1 MAMRAVRFIFLVF
14 IAAIVSV
21 GSAAAQDRRSI
32 VLSQDSDYFGFDLR
46 TERNVTLK
54 QCTQA
59 CLDDGACRAF
69 TYNTSAQW
77 CFLKSDFSALN
88 PFPGAVAGRV
98 AYSSGEPDIGA
109 PSSLTFLPEN
119 VGDEAIRYRSDLMT
133 EARPDPGMGIGVF
146 IAMGDSALASG
157 DARSAAQSYRQA
169 LRISPDE
176 RPVWTKL
183 TDALLAAPT
192 ENGFEGGAFAR
203 AATSSALNAYKLT
216 RGQSERAQSLAHLA
230 RALDRRDLYRPAI
243 EAYNA
248 SLELRNSAEVRAAL
262 DDLRARKGFR
272 VVDHT
277 VNSDTVSPRI
287 CLQFSEALVKTGIDY
302 ASFVTVD
309 GRAPKAVDAGEKQ
322 LCVEGLEHGEYY
334 DVLVRSGLPSAV
346 GEVIASPVTLNIYVR
361 DREPSLRFT
370 GDNFVLPSTARRGI
384 PLVSVNTEIAEL
396 KMYRVGDRALASLL
410 SGYSFLR
417 QLDGYSLSEVGDEL
431 GQPVWEGEID
441 IRSELNSEVTTSF
454 PVDEAL
460 PEREPGVYV
469 LSATPRGDQS
479 EYWSARATQWFVVS
493 DIGLSTYTGVDGLTV
508 FARSLSTA
516 MPIEGAELT
525 LLARNNEILGT
536 ATTDANGQASFTPG
550 LTRGNAGLAPAALLA
565 RGGEGDFVF
574 LDMTRAGFDLSDRGV
589 TGRSA
594 PGALDVLSWTERGIY
609 RAGET
614 VHAAAL
620 ARDDAAVAVEDL
632 PLTFIFMRPDG
643 VEDRRIVAGGEAMG
657 GYAVDLPLQ
666 ANAMRGT
673 WSYRIHAD
681 PDEPSIADGRF
692 LVEDF
697 VPDRIEFDMES
708 ASEEIAVGEPAL
720 VEVEGR
726 FLYGAPASGLSMEGE
741 VAISTTRDWAAF
753 PGYLFGLADEEGD
766 EIASVTPLAD
776 LPLTDENGEASFDVV
791 VNAVPSTT
799 RRVNANVVVRMR
811 EGAGRAVE
819 RSLEIGI
826 VPETD
831 LIGIRPEFS
840 GGSVPEGSVASFRV
854 IGVTPGGGRTA
865 MDGLIW
871 TLEKLDRRYQWYRNG
886 DSWNYEPITYETKVA
901 EGRLDL
907 GADAEGRIQSAVE
920 WGRYRLTVETPD
932 PAGPQTSVEFDAGWY
947 VAASSTETP
956 DGLEIA
962 LDREEYAAGD
972 TARLQ
977 VSPRFAGELL
987 VTVGADR
994 LLETFT
1000 ASVPE
1005 GGATIDIPVG
1015 EDWGAGAYVTATLYR
1030 PGDAEETRM
1039 PARAIGL
1046 KWLSIDPGPRKL
1058 DVALEAPAQSRPR
1071 GPLAVPVSVP
1081 GAAGETAYVMLA
1093 AVDVGI
1099 LNLTGYEAPDPTG
1112 WYYGQ
1117 RRLGLELRDLYGR
1130 LIDGSLGA
1138 TGRIRT
1144 GGDGGGMA
1152 VEGSPPTEEL
1162 VAFFTGPVEL
1172 DADGRA
1178 VISFDIPQFNGTVRL
1193 MAVAWTRD
1201 AVGNAETD
1209 VIVREPVVVTAG
1221 LPRFLAPGDTASLR
1235 LDIANTDGPAGEY
1248 TLDVLTDGGVS
1259 AGASGQTITLASGER
1274 RSVSVPITAET
1285 TGRSAITVRL
1295 AHAGGTMIEH
1305 ALSIP
1310 VRPSAQP
1317 VTTRRIVS
1325 LAANDGS
1332 ITVDEELLGDS
1343 LLDGATVSI
1352 GVSPVAAFDI
1362 PSLLISLD
1370 RYPYG
1375 CAEQTTSRALPLLY
1389 VSELSAQAGLD
1400 PDPEVE
1406 KRVQDAILRV
1416 LSYQSSSGSFGLW
1429 APGYGDLWL
1438 DSYVTDFLTRARE
1451 LDYDV
1456 PAEGMRL
1463 ALDNLQNSIAYDQDI
1478 VERGSEIGYA
1488 LYVLARNR
1496 RASAGDLR
1504 YYADTK
1510 IDEFGTPMARAQIGA
1525 SLALYGDSLRAE
1537 RAFRSALDLAR
1548 AGTTDLYRSDYGSS
1562 LRDGAAIL
1570 ALAAETRPVPGVIPE
1585 MISYAAQV
1593 SGGDRYMSTQE
1604 QAWMLLA
1611 ARALAQGSEAVR
1623 LDVNGAAHMGN
1634 YADRLD
1640 GPDLPGNPLTIVN
1653 RGSAP
1658 VDAVVTTVATPAQP
1672 LPAGGEG
1679 FTIERTYYN
1688 MDGTPANVST
1698 VTQNERFVVVLRV
1711 TEENAWPSDVLVS
1724 DLLPA
1729 GFEIDNPNLVSSA
1742 DLANFDWLPA
1752 TDYAHVEFRDDRFVA
1767 AFDRS
1772 AGSAREMVMAYVVR
1786 AVTPGV
1792 YAHPAAHVE
1801 DMYRPQF
1808 HARTGDG
1815 YMEVI
1820 AP

>member
-1 MAMRAVRFIFLVF
+1 MRAVRFIFLVF

-21 GSAAAQDRRSI
+21 SQSAAQDGRSI
-32 VLSQDSDYFGFDLR
+32 QLSQDSDYFGFDLR
-46 TERNVTLK
+46 TERDVTLD
-54 QCTQA
+54 QCSAT
-59 CLDDGACRAF
+59 CIGDPACRAF
-69 TYNTSAQW
+69 TYNTRAQW
-77 CFLKSDFSALN
+77 CFLKSDYSILN

-98 AYSSGEPDIGA
+98 VSTTGEPDIGA
-109 PSSLTFLPEN
+109 PPSLAFLPQN
-119 VGDEAIRYRSDLMT
+119 AGDEAIRYRSELLADP
-133 EARPDPGMGIGVF
+133 RPDPGMGIGII
-146 IAMGDSALASG
+146 IAGGDSALSSG
-157 DARSAAQSYRQA
+157 NGRAAAQAYREA
-169 LRISPDE
+169 LRISPDD
-176 RPVWTKL
+176 RPLWTKL
-183 TDALLAAPT
+183 TDALLAVQS
-192 ENGFEGGAFAR
+192 ENNFESGAFAR
-203 AATSSALNAYKLT
+203 AATSSALNAYRLT
-216 RGQSERAQSLAHLA
+216 RGTSERAASLAHLA
-230 RALDRRDLYRPAI
+230 LALDRRDLYRPAI

-248 SLELRNSAEVRAAL
+248 SLELENSAEVRAAL

-277 VNSDTVSPRI
+277 VESDTVSPRI
-287 CLQFSEALVKTGIDY
+287 CMQFSETLVKAGTDY
-302 ASFVTVD
+302 AAFVTVD
-309 GRAPKAVDAGEKQ
+309 GRPPRGVDAGERQ

-334 DVLVRSGLPSAV
+334 DIVLRSGLPSAV

-361 DREPSLRFT
+361 DRAPSLRFT
-370 GDNFVLPSTARRGI
+370 GDNFVLPSNARRGI
-384 PLVSVNTEIAEL
+384 PLVSVNADAAEL
-396 KMYRVGDRALASLL
+396 RLFRVGDRALAQLL
-410 SGYSFLR
+410 SGYDFLT
-417 QLDGYSLSEVGDEL
+417 QLGGYGLSQIENDL
-431 GQPVWEGEID
+431 GAPVWKGEID

-469 LSATPRGDQS
+469 LSASPKGAQE
-479 EYWSARATQWFVVS
+479 EYWTAKATQWFVVS

-508 FARSLSTA
+508 FARSLATA
-516 MPIEGAELT
+516 LPIEGAELT

-536 ATTDANGQASFTPG
+536 ATSGANGQASFQPG
-550 LTRGNAGLAPAALLA
+550 LTRGTGGLAPAALLA
-565 RGGEGDFVF
+565 RSGDGDFVF

-589 TGRSA
+589 TGRAA
-594 PGALDVLSWTERGIY
+594 PGALDVFSWTERGIY

-620 ARDDAAVAVEDL
+620 ARDDASVAVEDL
-632 PLTFIFMRPDG
+632 PLTFIFTRPDG
-643 VEDRRIVAGGEAMG
+643 AEDRRIVDDGTALG
-657 GYAVDLPLQ
+657 GYAVELDLQ

-673 WSYRIHAD
+673 WSYRIHTD
-681 PDEPSIADGRF
+681 PDKPSVADGRF

-697 VPDRIEFDMES
+697 VPDRIEFDMTAERT
-708 ASEEIAVGEPAL
+708 EVAVGEPAAITID
-720 VEVEGR
+720 GR
-726 FLYGAPASGLSMEGE
+726 FLYGAPASGLTMEGE
-741 VAISTTRDWAAF
+741 VALTSSREWDPF
-753 PGYLFGLADEEGD
+753 PGYRFGLADEEVN
-766 EIASVTPLAD
+766 EYANITPLAG
-776 LPLTDENGEASFDVV
+776 LPLTDENGWASFDVV
-791 VNAVPSTT
+791 VDAVPATT
-799 RRVNANVVVRMR
+799 QRVIANVVLRMR
-811 EGAGRAVE
+811 EGSGRAVE
-819 RSLEIGI
+819 RSLEIG
-826 VPETD
+826 VTPGTEM
-831 LIGIRPEFS
+831 IGVRPEFS
-840 GGSVPEGSVASFRV
+840 GDSVPEGSLASFRV
-854 IGVTPGGGRTA
+854 IGVASDGTRTA

-871 TLEKLDRRYQWYRNG
+871 TLEKLERRYQWYRDG
-886 DSWNYEPITYETKVA
+886 DRWNYEPITYETKVA
-901 EGRLDL
+901 DGRLDVETDI
-907 GADAEGRIQSAVE
+907 AGRIQSTVD

-932 PAGPQTSVEFDAGWY
+932 PSGPQTSVEFDAGWY
-947 VAASSTETP
+947 VEASTTETP

-962 LDREEYAAGD
+962 LDKQEYAAGD

-987 VTVGADR
+987 VTIGADR
-994 LLETFT
+994 LLDTFT

-1005 GGATIDIPVG
+1005 GGATIDIPIS

-1030 PGDAEETRM
+1030 PGDAEESRM

-1046 KWLSIDPGPRKL
+1046 KWLAVDPGVRRL
-1058 DVALEAPAQSRPR
+1058 AVSLEAPAQSRPH
-1071 GPLAVPVSVP
+1071 GPLTVPVSVP
-1081 GAAGETAYVMLA
+1081 GAAGETAYVAVA

-1099 LNLTGYEAPDPTG
+1099 LNLTNYKAPDPTG

-1162 VAFFTGPVEL
+1162 VAYFTGPVEL

-1178 VISFDIPQFNGTVRL
+1178 VVTFDIPQFNGTVRL
-1193 MAVAWTRD
+1193 MAVAWSKN

-1221 LPRFLAPGDTASLR
+1221 LPRFMAPGDTASLR
-1235 LDIANTDGPAGEY
+1235 LEIANTDGPAGEY
-1248 TLDVLTDGGVS
+1248 SLEVLTDGLVS
-1259 AGASGQTITLASGER
+1259 AALADSITLASGER
-1274 RSVSVPITAET
+1274 RSVTVPLIAEA
-1285 TGRSAITVRL
+1285 TGRSALTVQL
-1295 AHAGGTMIEH
+1295 AHAGGTQVEH

-1310 VRPSAQP
+1310 VRPAAMP

-1325 LAANDGS
+1325 LAANGGS
-1332 ITVDEELLGDS
+1332 ITVDDELLGDS
-1343 LLDGATVSI
+1343 LLDGASVSI

-1362 PSLLISLD
+1362 PSLLMGLD

-1389 VSELSAQAGLD
+1389 VAELSAQSGLD
-1400 PDPEVE
+1400 PDPEIE

-1416 LSYQSSSGSFGLW
+1416 LSFQSSSGSFGLW
-1429 APGYGDLWL
+1429 APGWGDLWL
-1438 DSYVTDFLTRARE
+1438 DSYVSDFLTRASE
-1451 LDYDV
+1451 VGYDV
-1456 PAEGMRL
+1456 PSEGMRL

-1478 VERGSEIGYA
+1478 LERGSEIGYA

-1510 IDEFGTPMARAQIGA
+1510 LDEFGTPMARAQLAA
-1525 SLALYGDSLRAE
+1525 SLALYGDTLRAE

-1548 AGTTDLYRSDYGSS
+1548 AGEADNYRSDYGSS

-1570 ALAAETRPVPGVIPE
+1570 ALAAETRPLPGMVPE
-1585 MISYAAQV
+1585 MISYAAEAR
-1593 SGGDRYMSTQE
+1593 SHDRYLSTQE

-1611 ARALAQGSEAVR
+1611 ARALSQGGEAVR
-1623 LDVNGAAHMGN
+1623 LEVNGAAHMGS
-1634 YADRLD
+1634 YAAELD
-1640 GPDLPGNPLTIVN
+1640 GLDLPGNPVTIVN

-1658 VDAVVTTVATPAQP
+1658 VDAVVTTVAAPAQA

-1679 FTIERTYYN
+1679 FTIERNYYN
-1688 MDGTPANVST
+1688 VDGTPANISSVG
-1698 VTQNERFVVVLRV
+1698 QNERFVVVLRV
-1711 TEENAWPSDVLVS
+1711 VEENAWPSRVLVT

-1729 GFEIDNPNLVSSA
+1729 GFEIDNPNMVSSA
-1742 DLANFDWLPA
+1742 DLANFGWLPA
-1752 TDYAHVEFRDDRFVA
+1752 SNHAHVEFRDDRFVA

-1772 AGSAREMVMAYVVR
+1772 GGNNREMVMAYVVR

-1815 YMEVI
+1815 YMEVV

>member
-1 MAMRAVRFIFLVF
+1 MFTRAVQFIFLIF
-14 IAAIVSV
+14 LASILSLA
-21 GSAAAQDRRSI
+21 SAAAQQQRI
-32 VLSQDSDYFGFDLR
+32 VLTEDSDYFGFDLR
-46 TERNVTLK
+46 TERDLTLK

-59 CLDDGACRAF
+59 CLDDAECRAF
-69 TYNTSAQW
+69 TYNTRAQW
-77 CFLKSDFSALN
+77 CFLKSDYSVLN
-88 PFPGAVAGRV
+88 AFPGAVAGKV
-98 AYSSGEPDIGA
+98 VSSIGEPDIGA
-109 PSSLTFLPEN
+109 PPELAFLPEH
-119 VGDEAIRYRSDLMT
+119 VGDEAIRYRSDLMAEPQT
-133 EARPDPGMGIGVF
+133 DPGLGIGV
-146 IAMGDSALASG
+146 IVATGDKALASG
-157 DARSAAQSYRQA
+157 DARTAVQSYRQA
-169 LRISPDE
+169 LRISPDD
-176 RPVWTKL
+176 RPLWTRL
-183 TDALLAAPT
+183 TDGLLSVET
-192 ENGFEGGAFAR
+192 ENSFENSAFAR
-203 AATSSALNAYKLT
+203 GATSSALNAYKLT
-216 RGQSERAQSLAHLA
+216 RGASERASSLAHLA

-248 SLELRNSAEVRAAL
+248 SLELENSAEVRAAL
-262 DDLRARKGFR
+262 EDLRARKGFR

-287 CLQFSEALVKTGIDY
+287 CLQFSEALVKTGTDY
-302 ASFVTVD
+302 SSFVTVD
-309 GRAPKAVDAGEKQ
+309 GRPPRAVEAGERQ

-334 DVLVRSGLPSAV
+334 DIVVRSGLPSAL
-346 GEVIASPVTLNIYVR
+346 GEVVASPITLNIYVR
-361 DREPSLRFT
+361 DRAPSLRFT

-384 PLVSVNTEIAEL
+384 PLVSVNTETAEL
-396 KMYRVGDRALASLL
+396 SLFRVGDRALASLL
-410 SGYSFLR
+410 SGYNFLR
-417 QLDGYSLSEVGDEL
+417 QLDGYSLSEIENDL
-431 GQPVWEGEID
+431 GEPVWKGEID
-441 IRSELNSEVTTSF
+441 IRSELNAEVTTSF

-469 LSATPRGDQS
+469 LSATPKGEQT
-479 EYWSARATQWFVVS
+479 EYWSAKATQWFVVS
-493 DIGLSTYTGVDGLTV
+493 DIGLSTYTGADGLTV
-508 FARSLSTA
+508 FARSLATA
-516 MPIEGAELT
+516 EPIAGAELT

-536 ATTDANGQASFTPG
+536 ATTDASGQAAFTPG
-550 LTRGNAGLAPAALLA
+550 LTRGTGGLAPAALLA
-565 RGGEGDFVF
+565 RGGNDDFVF

-589 TGRSA
+589 TGRAA
-594 PGALDVLSWTERGIY
+594 PGALDVFSWTERGIY

-620 ARDDAAVAVEDL
+620 ARDDTAVAVEDL
-632 PLTFIFMRPDG
+632 PLTFIFTRPDG
-643 VEDRRIVAGGEAMG
+643 VEDRRVVDDGIAMG
-657 GYAVDLPLQ
+657 GYAVELPLQ

-673 WSYRIHAD
+673 WSYRVHAD
-681 PDEPSIADGRF
+681 PDKPSVADGRF

-708 ASEEIAVGEPAL
+708 SAEEVAVGEPAL
-720 VEVEGR
+720 VTVDGR

-741 VAISTTRDWAAF
+741 VALSTTRDWAAF
-753 PGYLFGLADEEGD
+753 PNYRFGLADEEGD
-766 EIASVTPLAD
+766 EVANITPLSD
-776 LPLTDENGEASFDVV
+776 LPITDDNGEARFDVV
-791 VNAVPSTT
+791 VNAVPATT
-799 RRVNANVVVRMR
+799 QRVVANVILRMR

-819 RSLEIGI
+819 RSLEIG
-826 VPETD
+826 VTPETG

-854 IGVTPGGGRTA
+854 IGATPAGERTA

-886 DSWNYEPITYETKVA
+886 DSWDYEPITYETKVA
-901 EGRLDL
+901 DGRLDV
-907 GADAEGRIQSAVE
+907 GTDTEGRIQSAVD

-932 PAGPQTSVEFDAGWY
+932 PAGPQTSIEFDAGWY
-947 VAASSTETP
+947 VEPSSTETP

-962 LDREEYAAGD
+962 LDRQEYAPGD

-1015 EDWGAGAYVTATLYR
+1015 DDWGAGAYVTATLFR
-1030 PGDAEETRM
+1030 PGDSEETRM

-1046 KWLSIDPGPRKL
+1046 KWLSVDPGPRKL
-1058 DVALEAPAQSRPR
+1058 DVALEAPAQSKPR
-1071 GPLAVPVSVP
+1071 GPLTVPVSVP
-1081 GAAGETAYVMLA
+1081 GAAGETAYVAVA

-1178 VISFDIPQFNGTVRL
+1178 VVEFDIPQFNGTVRL
-1193 MAVAWTRD
+1193 MAVAWTRN

-1221 LPRFLAPGDTASLR
+1221 LPRFMAPGDNASLR

-1248 TLDVLTDGGVS
+1248 ALSVLTDGGVS
-1259 AGASGQTITLASGER
+1259 TGAGEQTITLASGER
-1274 RSVSVPITAET
+1274 RSVSVPITAES
-1285 TGRSAITVRL
+1285 TGRSAITVQL
-1295 AHAGGTMIEH
+1295 AHADGTEIEH
-1305 ALSIP
+1305 VLSLP
-1310 VRPSAQP
+1310 VRPSAMP

-1325 LAANDGS
+1325 LAADGGS
-1332 ITVDEELLGDS
+1332 ITIDDELLGDS

-1362 PSLLISLD
+1362 PSLLMSLD

-1400 PDPEVE
+1400 PDPEIE

-1416 LSYQSSSGSFGLW
+1416 LSFQSSSGSFGLW
-1429 APGYGDLWL
+1429 SPGYGDLWL
-1438 DSYVTDFLTRARE
+1438 DAYVSDFLTRAGE
-1451 LDYDV
+1451 LGYDV
-1456 PAEGMRL
+1456 PSEGMRL
-1463 ALDNLQNSIAYDQDI
+1463 ALDNLQNSIAYDLDI
-1478 VERGSEIGYA
+1478 LERGPEIGYA

-1510 IDEFGTPMARAQIGA
+1510 LDEFATPMARAQIAA
-1525 SLALYGDSLRAE
+1525 SLALYGDTLRAE

-1548 AGTTDLYRSDYGSS
+1548 AGEADYYRSDYGSS

-1570 ALAAETRPVPGVIPE
+1570 ALAAETRPLPGMVPE
-1585 MISYAAQV
+1585 MISYTAQAR
-1593 SGGDRYMSTQE
+1593 GQDRYLSTQE

-1611 ARALAQGSEAVR
+1611 ARALAEGSNAVS
-1623 LDVNGAAHMGN
+1623 LDVNGTAHTGN
-1634 YADRLD
+1634 YATELD
-1640 GPDLPGNPLTIVN
+1640 GKDLPGNPVTITN

-1658 VDAVVTTVATPAQP
+1658 VDAVVTTVAAPAQP

-1679 FTIERTYYN
+1679 FSIERNYYHL
-1688 MDGTPANVST
+1688 DGSPANVST
-1698 VTQNERFVVVLRV
+1698 AGQNERFVVVLRV
-1711 TEENAWPSDVLVS
+1711 IEENAWPSRVLVT

-1729 GFEIDNPNLVSSA
+1729 GFEIDNPSIVDSA
-1742 DLANFDWLPA
+1742 SLANFEWLPSSNH
-1752 TDYAHVEFRDDRFVA
+1752 AHVEFRDDRFVA

-1772 AGSAREMVMAYVVR
+1772 AGSDREMVMAYVVR

-1815 YMEVI
+1815 YMEVV